1 MRVTKSSKRVS
12 PPHPEVIHLID
23 KLAETPTE
31 ELATFIAT
39 VTEWR
44 WPRSDLGNWVKVL
57 NKFDVVLRDVI
68 RDYDLD
74 KLQLN
79 PFTPQTK
86 ATVLEVLRFEKMLLE
101 NSTGRKLYASYDRL
115 NSLLFTSDLDV
126 LVADLKVILRPSVQY
141 SSQPPSAQTSNIS
154 SSRLTSLAQSWS
166 ILREQGIELHDYLDA
181 KKAPIHVDLTSNESA
196 DVKFQF
202 YRKAGDKAL
211 GADLGSTRLDTTS
224 TAAAASG
231 LPVSPTIGAASKAV
245 PGGMTV
251 VHLSGV
257 ATSTKDSMVLL
268 AEAVEKYNIPEDER
282 FELLCRIRVTKALAP
297 GHEEE
302 REKLLVARLLSIAIY
317 AHTHSESSA
326 MNTLFLYDPELV
338 NHIGEL
344 VQPDRDIPY
353 PVQVAALTVLDALG
367 RYRFKISEVLSA
379 VNAGVSH
386 GTLLSSLRKT
396 VALLQDSESSV
407 PLEFVEALLSL
418 FMLLTSSPGG
428 GPAIV
433 GAGLIPLIIQILD
446 VKTPSRLTAVSKT
459 TVLLDNVL
467 YGYGNAFQ
475 VFCNNGGVDVLI
487 GRIAAEVDLGIEAH
501 KDDAETGSA
510 AATYGRLPY
519 ARSSFLKH
527 LMRSMHRMMQ
537 ASGASE
543 GLRTLIDSSLP
554 KSVKKIMEYRVT
566 FGPPIYSIAINLMS
580 LFVHNEPST
589 LTVLQ
594 EMNLPSV
601 FYDAVESGIE
611 PALEVISAL
620 PNAIGALCLNTA
632 GEAQLAARM
641 RVIPSIFETFTSE
654 AHLKVLGEKEN
665 AIVVGTALDELIRH
679 HPSLKAQVF
688 EGVLV
693 MFQRIEDIG
702 NTWTPPPGDE
712 SQYVISSP
720 IGAGSLAAPTSVVD
734 SLDEMDVVEDA
745 PAAAPSAN
753 DPDAEAAEES
763 KDDPSVKGDR
773 NIVTDFIDVA
783 AKILEGLFQYG
794 PHCRDFVITY
804 NGLERLGRL
813 LSLPALPIR
822 FSDSEAADSLLQIFR
837 TMAEL
842 NTKETLSGLAKIVRS
857 ALDDT
862 KNFWDTMDVESRMSQ
877 MITSASDDTLVNVNF
892 RKVVTLAIAI
902 TVYSDTYQTLA
913 YSHTRGTSTVLQV
926 LNGTEAPDI
935 LTDIGKAHRAF
946 CWEKVVLIHAQ
957 QTEKA
962 DVKEMPSGLT
972 DEQGSST
979 ALASDAGGA
988 TQAAGED
995 LSKLINQDSSMGDG
1009 KSDGRSDVVKYLVD
1023 HITWSLTPFFQ
1034 AIAKLV
1040 IPSRRGT
1047 TDATRALCSAVALRI
1062 ARILSEHCKW
1072 KGSPN
1077 VKSTFAYN
1085 SLVVNL
1091 ITALLR
1097 DERTPAQSFHTLLL
1111 VTFKRLG
1118 GLDAV
1123 VSFGEGA
1130 AAYVDSTTSTP
1141 FEERSLRTNAELG
1154 YSYGLID
1161 IVVHLLGLLVD
1172 ARPLLESTHTPLL
1185 VTRDKDVRDPAFF
1198 EPHDFLVQMR
1208 LTTLPFLR
1216 RLWES
1221 TWLPKAPLPAL
1232 KSILC
1237 AMVEIMAAE
1246 HEENKGPNAAE
1257 PSNPSVQAL
1266 HAHLRQAQVPDE
1278 AAITQ
1283 LVDMGFSRS
1292 SAEQALARTRNN
1304 VNAAADLLLSHPHL
1318 FPNLPQ
1324 PRMLQGVVEADE
1336 DLPAAPDA
1344 VEVAAPAP
1352 PAEENVVVAQDAE
1365 AAPMDEV
1372 QHEEIAAEAMDAQV
1386 EGVADLVENPPDAEP
1401 ALVVDT
1407 DELVTQPSVAMEAEG
1422 STQTPQPSFTEP
1434 ARNWRAEL
1442 DEVRRA
1448 LQNDIMPRTF
1458 SLLDGQPG
1466 LVFDVKGAFIRLY
1479 KVDGEDVLTSV
1490 IEFDSI
1496 ASEETIATRGRLLA
1510 LILNDA
1516 AFPVSKV
1523 EAAHAAKVLS
1533 IVVAVLRR
1541 LPSADS
1547 LSSTTLPK
1555 WLSAYLLVAEAL
1567 FLMGDA
1573 MSTVS
1578 LPQPEE
1584 DVPEVP
1590 LYSGSRYME
1599 ERTFVFDTCM
1609 RTLACKELPPS
1620 EMLAI
1625 LRVLALLTREPLMAT
1640 SFADQAGAS
1649 LLLDYFKTS
1658 SNDALAYRAPAIII
1672 IRHIIEDQATVRYVM
1687 EQHLKRIFAT
1697 AKGRPIDIPNLLRN
1711 TTPLSLRDAKS
1722 YLSVLQSTCRLTSVR
1737 PASTGYTLLLSPV
1750 ASASPTTAIDANAGS
1765 AVEDVMQVDD
1775 ARKPAPSSSQAEVL
1789 VHYVVGEILRVTK
1802 PPATAASTTV
1812 TSNASQPSAMRVD
1825 STTEILKEVGVAR
1838 MGNEEAEDHLYACV
1852 LMQTLTELLAS
1863 YDSCK
1868 AAFTAFHRKRSTPS
1882 TKDTTS
1888 KHRANFLAFLL
1899 NEIMSPSAGIS
1910 AEKMHRK
1917 GTFNGLANSVIASLC
1932 SDVITPQGVR
1942 EPSDELTA
1950 ARKFVLDAVAKAMKD
1965 VPSTDPPDLRYAKLH
1980 TLAELCTRLLTYRT
1994 ATATTPNGVKEETS
2008 VHVAKIMLEKN
2019 FVSILTGALAEADL
2033 NHPSMKSLVGIIM
2046 RPLEQLS
2053 KIAIKMGKTSTKTK
2067 GTSVDAMD
2075 TESDGSDDEGSE
2087 GSQREETPDLYRNS
2101 ALGMYG
2107 GDMEDVDFGENEDE
2121 DMDDDED
2128 EDDEGEMEYGEDD
2141 SSDTEQS
2148 SGVEDEEGRDIEG
2161 LDVDMAGSGDDGWG
2175 ERAEDVDGSEDD
2187 GSEDDGE
2194 GAVEEM
2200 MWPGAPDQPVHGE
2213 EDLEGDP
2220 NEDDDGADD
2229 GASLP
2234 RYLDISL
2241 ISAPADDGPDEDQGD
2256 EEAGSIEDE
2265 FVLEVADVGV
2275 NVDDGGWG
2283 QIADPWAG
2291 ITVHDVNGHRLAV
2304 PHARRNRVPQ
2314 PPTYAG
2320 YAARPAAPLGDPPSH
2335 PLLAEPMDNQSSG
2348 SPPASNN
2355 RSSQRRSATAGLLGG
2370 TGTFAELI
2378 QTITNLV
2385 GGEGAQ
2391 ILHQLIAHGHAP
2403 SSEALQMELG
2413 GEAGAI
2419 LSMIERSLS
2428 GVHHDAHRR
2437 LQNLRN
2443 ERRTPPKNV
2452 DVAQF
2457 TQQSTLQRWAEEV
2470 KSVNPALVADHLT
2483 KFTNH
2488 VAIALLPAARDAH
2501 REAARLAKEE
2511 LARSEAEA
2519 ERRREEELKAEEEKK
2534 AEEAKQ
2540 EEERRVREEEES
2552 RQAAA
2557 REAEREAELVAA
2569 RIAAAASGTDVV
2581 MEESSRST
2589 DQPAPDNA
2597 PSVAQEN
2604 ADAEPGTSNAPP
2616 VVPARV
2622 TVLIHGNP
2630 VDITDTGIDPS
2641 FLEALPDFMREELI
2655 NQHLR
2660 ESRTTAQ
2667 AEIPP
2672 ESTISPEFLDALPE
2686 DIRAEILH
2694 QEAADRAR
2702 RDRIQAA
2709 ARAPQTGPTGPSD
2722 IDAASVLATL
2732 DPQLRQAILMEQEEG
2747 FLQTLPSGMLAE
2759 ANVDPRTV
2767 VRPRV
2772 IHNPPPVASLPVPR
2786 KPPPPRDAVQ
2796 LLDKNGVSVL
2806 VRLLFTPHTH
2816 KRSSVHKV
2824 LVNLCE
2830 NTKTRTDLLNLLLN
2844 ILQTGTADLSAVDK
2858 SFSQMSVR
2866 PGKTQAPKSTPRK
2879 GGIDNNL
2886 PFIHPATEAIPN
2898 LIAQRCLEALA
2909 SLVNANEQCS
2919 LFFLSEHELPAGL
2932 KRPTS
2937 KKGKGKEKV
2946 VPQTHYPIVLL
2957 LGLLDKPA
2965 ILKAPSLMDLVAGLL
2980 SSITKPIV
2988 TLKDEATQAETQ
3000 TAATSSAVDPGAV
3013 TTSATSSA
3021 ALTDAA
3027 GTIGVP
3033 AGTDGD
3039 DTRTGRD
3046 PQKPF
3051 VTQPQIPHSVLR
3063 LVVNILTV
3071 GECSARTFQQT
3082 LSLIQHLSHLP
3093 DARDTIASEL
3103 RSKAQE
3109 LGHSIYADLD
3119 QLVVSLSSTS
3129 SSDSVPNVIVAKFS
3143 PPSSDQAKLLRVL
3156 KTIDY
3161 MYTSRLPTAIPGPSV
3176 GGDTTETVPSDQEKA
3191 QAIYQAFR
3199 FNPLWNRLGD
3209 CLRRVAEMSDMDHV
3223 ATVLLPLIESLMV
3236 VCKYVT
3242 GATLQQRAVRETMS
3256 PRSPTTPRESTE
3268 DLFVSFTDAHRKILN
3283 SMVRNNP
3290 SLMSGS
3296 FSLLVSNPRVLDFD
3310 NKRNYFTQKLRRR
3323 PANREQYG
3331 TIQVNVRRQRVFEDS
3346 YQHLQRQT
3354 GDAFKYGKLSVRFYE
3369 EEGVDAGGVTREWF
3383 QILARQMFNPDYALF
3398 QPCAA
3403 DKLTYQPNQ
3412 ASWVNSEHL
3421 AFFKFV
3427 GRIIGKAIFD
3437 GRLLDAYFARSLYR
3451 QMLGKPVDYRDVEWV
3466 DPEYYKS
3473 LVWILDNDPTILDLT
3488 FSVEDNAFGLTKSVP
3503 LKEGGQSIAVTNEN
3517 KKEFVQLSA
3526 EYRLVKSIKDQIEA
3540 FLSGFYEIIP
3550 KDLIAIFNEQELELL
3565 ISGTPDIDVDEWRA
3579 ATDYTGYTSADSCI
3593 VWWWRALKS
3602 FSRDERAK
3610 VLSFATGT
3618 SKVPL
3623 GGFTELQVCHHH
3635 SPSLLWGCTDWCPTS
3650 SQGVQGVQRFAI
3662 HKAYGELDRLPSAH
3676 TCE

>member
-23 KLAETPTE
+23 KLIETPTE
-31 ELATFIAT
+31 DLAAFIAT
-39 VTEWR
+39 VPEWR

-57 NKFDVVLRDVI
+57 NKFDLVLRDVI
-68 RDYDLD
+68 RDYDVD

-86 ATVLEVLRFEKMLLE
+86 ATVLEILRFEKMLLE

-141 SSQPPSAQTSNIS
+141 SSQPPSAHTSNIS
-154 SSRLTSLAQSWS
+154 STRLTSLAQSWS

-181 KKAPIHVDLTSNESA
+181 KKAPIHVDLTSNDSA
-196 DVKFQF
+196 DVKYQF
-202 YRKAGDKAL
+202 YRKANGKMAQGTESGGVLVDNP
-211 GADLGSTRLDTTS
+211 STTVS
-224 TAAAASG
+224 PSG
-231 LPVSPTIGAASKAV
+231 PPVSPTTTAALNKAA
-245 PGGMTV
+245 PGGMVV
-251 VHLSGV
+251 VHLIGI
-257 ATSTKDSMVLL
+257 ATSPKDSMVSL
-268 AEAVEKYNIPEDER
+268 AEAVEKYDIPEEER
-282 FELLCRIRVTKALAP
+282 FELLCRIRVAKALVL
-297 GHEEE
+297 GHDEE

-317 AHTHSESSA
+317 AHTHSETSA
-326 MNTLFLYDPELV
+326 MNTLFLYDPELI
-338 NHIGEL
+338 NHIAEL
-344 VQPDRDIPY
+344 IQPDRDIPY
-353 PVQVAALTVLDALG
+353 SVQVAALTVLDALG
-367 RYRFKISEVLSA
+367 RYRFKISEVLGA

-386 GTLLSSLRKT
+386 GTLLSALRKT
-396 VALLQDSESSV
+396 VTLLQDPKSSV
-407 PLEFVEALLSL
+407 PLEFIEALLSL

-433 GAGLIPLIIQILD
+433 GAGLIPLIVQVLD
-446 VKTPSRLTAVSKT
+446 VKTPPRLTIVSKT

-475 VFCNNGGVDVLI
+475 VFCNNSGVDVLI
-487 GRIAAEVDLGIEAH
+487 GRIATEVDLDIEAH
-501 KDDAETGSA
+501 QNESETDGA
-510 AATYGRLPY
+510 VALYGRLPY
-519 ARSSFLKH
+519 ARSSLLKH
-527 LMRSMHRMMQ
+527 LLRSMHRMMQ

-554 KSVKKIMEYRVT
+554 KSIKKIMENRVT
-566 FGPPIYSIAINLMS
+566 FGPPIFSIAINLMS

-594 EMNLPSV
+594 EMHLPTV
-601 FYDAVESGIE
+601 FYDAIEAGIE

-620 PNAIGALCLNTA
+620 PNAIGALCLNAA
-632 GEAQLAARM
+632 GEAQLAARTKI
-641 RVIPSIFETFTSE
+641 IPSIFETFTSE
-654 AHLKVLGEKEN
+654 KYIKVLGEKEN
-665 AIVVGTALDELIRH
+665 AIVIGTALDELVRH
-679 HPSLKAQVF
+679 HPSLKTQVF
-688 EGVLV
+688 AGVQV
-693 MFQRIEDIG
+693 MFQRIEELG
-702 NTWTPPPGDE
+702 NSWTPPAGEE
-712 SQYVISSP
+712 SRYI
-720 IGAGSLAAPTSVVD
+720 ITSLASSGA
-734 SLDEMDVVEDA
+734 LDPAAGLSDKMDVVEETN
-745 PAAAPSAN
+745 AAPSSPPAN
-753 DPDAEAAEES
+753 DPEADGGDES
-763 KDDPSVKGDR
+763 KDDANVKGER

-783 AKILEGLFQYG
+783 MKILEGLFQYA
-794 PHCRDFVITY
+794 PHCRDFVTIY
-804 NGLERLGRL
+804 NGLERIGSL
-813 LSLPALPIR
+813 LALPALPIR
-822 FSDSEAADSLLQIFR
+822 FSESAAAESMLGIFR

-842 NTKETLSGLAKIVRS
+842 NPKETLSGLAKTVRS

-862 KNFWDTMDVESRMSQ
+862 KAFWERMDEESKMSQ
-877 MITSASDDTLVNVNF
+877 LMKSHDIPTNAAF
-892 RKVVTLAIAI
+892 RKVVTLTIVLTI
-902 TVYSDTYQTLA
+902 YSDAYQTLA
-913 YSHTRGTSTVLQV
+913 YSHTRSTSTVLQA
-926 LNGTEAPDI
+926 LHGTEAPDI
-935 LTDIGKAHRAF
+935 LIDIGKAHRAF
-946 CWEKVVLIHAQ
+946 CWEKVVLIHTQ
-957 QTEKA
+957 QLEKSDA
-962 DVKEMPSGLT
+962 KDIST
-972 DEQGSST
+972 GSSDAPT
-979 ALASDAGGA
+979 SSPVPSVPPADAGNV
-988 TQAAGED
+988 TEAAGAA
-995 LSKLINQDSSMGDG
+995 LSKLINQDTSAGDG
-1009 KSDGRSDVVKYLVD
+1009 KSNDRFETIKYLVD
-1023 HITWSLTPFFQ
+1023 HITWSLNPFFQ

-1047 TDATRALCSAVALRI
+1047 TDATRALCSAIALRI
-1062 ARILSEHCKW
+1062 ARILFEHCKW
-1072 KGSPN
+1072 KGSSN
-1077 VKSTFAYN
+1077 VKSTFGYN

-1097 DERTPAQSFHTLLL
+1097 DEKTPTQSFHTLLL

-1118 GLDAV
+1118 GVDALLL
-1123 VSFGEGA
+1123 FGERA
-1130 AAYVDSTTSTP
+1130 AAYVDSTTGTP

-1154 YSYGLID
+1154 YAYGLLD
-1161 IVVHLLGLLVD
+1161 IVVHLLGLLVG
-1172 ARPLLESTHTPLL
+1172 ARPLMESTHTPLL
-1185 VTRDKDVRDPAFF
+1185 VTRDKDVRDPAYF

-1208 LTTLPFLR
+1208 LATLPFLR

-1221 TWLPKAPLPAL
+1221 AWLPKSPLPAL
-1232 KSILC
+1232 KSILS

-1246 HEENKGPNAAE
+1246 HEENKGPNVAE
-1257 PSNPSVQAL
+1257 PPNPSVQAL

-1336 DLPAAPDA
+1336 DIPAAPDA
-1344 VEVAAPAP
+1344 GQEELPNPNPEEDVQVAEVVPQDHVPA
-1352 PAEENVVVAQDAE
+1352 
-1365 AAPMDEV
+1365 
-1372 QHEEIAAEAMDAQV
+1372 EIAAEPLDAL
-1386 EGVADLVENPPDAEP
+1386 VADAENSSENTIAAEVP
-1401 ALVVDT
+1401 LVVDT
-1407 DELVTQPSVAMEAEG
+1407 GETATQPIAAVESSGDEQV
-1422 STQTPQPSFTEP
+1422 PQPTFTEP
-1434 ARNWRAEL
+1434 TRNWRAEL
-1442 DEVRRA
+1442 DELRQT
-1448 LQNDIMPRTF
+1448 LQGDIIQRTF
-1458 SLLDGQPG
+1458 YLLDGQPA
-1466 LVFDVKGAFIRLY
+1466 LVFDVKAAFIRLH

-1490 IEFDSI
+1490 IEFGSKASDEII
-1496 ASEETIATRGRLLA
+1496 AARGRLLA
-1510 LILNDA
+1510 LILNDP
-1516 AFPVSKV
+1516 AFPVQKV
-1523 EAAHAAKVLS
+1523 SASQTEKVMD
-1533 IVVAVLRR
+1533 IVITVLRR
-1541 LPSADS
+1541 FPSTNS
-1547 LSSTTLPK
+1547 LSSSTLPK

-1573 MSTVS
+1573 ISTVS
-1578 LPQPEE
+1578 VPQPEE
-1584 DVPEVP
+1584 AIPDVP
-1590 LYSGSRYME
+1590 LYSGSRYMS
-1599 ERTFVFDTCM
+1599 ERLLVFDICM
-1609 RTLACKELPPS
+1609 RTLACKELPSS
-1620 EMLAI
+1620 EVLAT
-1625 LRVLALLTREPLMAT
+1625 LRVLALLTRETSTAT
-1640 SFADQAGAS
+1640 SFVDLGGIT
-1649 LLLDYFKTS
+1649 LITDCFKTS
-1658 SNDALAYRAPAIII
+1658 CNDALAYRGPAIII
-1672 IRHIIEDQATVRYVM
+1672 LRHIIEDQATVRYVM
-1687 EQHLKRIFAT
+1687 QQHLKRIFAT
-1697 AKGRPIDIPNLLRN
+1697 AKGRPIDIPHLLRN
-1711 TTPLSLRDAKS
+1711 TTQLSLRDAKS
-1722 YLSVLQSTCRLTSVR
+1722 YLSILQSTCRLTSVR
-1737 PASTGYTLLLSPV
+1737 PATTGYTLVLSPV
-1750 ASASPTTAIDANAGS
+1750 IDTPATSGADADNNLTA
-1765 AVEDVMQVDD
+1765 EDLMQVDD
-1775 ARKPAPSSSQAEVL
+1775 TRKPGPSHSQADVL
-1789 VHYVVGEILRVTK
+1789 VHYVMSELLRVTK
-1802 PPATAASTTV
+1802 PSATVTNPAPALAASQASTLEAGTGV
-1812 TSNASQPSAMRVD
+1812 EETKEAGVSRKGVENAD
-1825 STTEILKEVGVAR
+1825 
-1838 MGNEEAEDHLYACV
+1838 DHLYTCV

-1868 AAFTAFHRKRSTPS
+1868 AAFITFHKKRSTSGP
-1882 TKDTTS
+1882 KEATS
-1888 KHRANFLAFLL
+1888 KHRVNFLVFLL
-1899 NEIMSPSAGIS
+1899 NELTTSTAGLPSEII
-1910 AEKMHRK
+1910 HRRAS
-1917 GTFNGLANSVIASLC
+1917 FSNLANSVIGSLC
-1932 SDVITPQGVR
+1932 SDVVTPQGVK
-1942 EPSDELTA
+1942 EPSEELTA
-1950 ARKFVLDAVAKAMKD
+1950 ARKFVLDALAKAMKD
-1965 VPSTDPPDLRYAKLH
+1965 VTTSDVPDLRYAKLH

-1994 ATATTPNGVKEETS
+1994 ATTATPTGVKEETS
-2008 VHVAKIMLEKN
+2008 VHIAKIMLEKN

-2033 NHPSMKSLVGIIM
+2033 NHPSMKSLVGVIM

-2053 KIAIKMGKTSTKTK
+2053 RIAIKMGKTSAKAK
-2067 GTSVDAMD
+2067 GASADAME
-2075 TESDGSDDEGSE
+2075 TESDESEDEGNE

-2107 GDMEDVDFGENEDE
+2107 GDMEDVDYGE
-2121 DMDDDED
+2121 DDDEEMD
-2128 EDDEGEMEYGEDD
+2128 EDDDDDDGGEMEYGEDD
-2141 SSDTEQS
+2141 SSGTEESS
-2148 SGVEDEEGRDIEG
+2148 SGENEEEQDIEG

-2175 ERAEDVDGSEDD
+2175 DRAEEDVDGSDED

-2200 MWPGAPDQPVHGE
+2200 MWPGAHE
-2213 EDLEGDP
+2213 EPGQDEERLAGNP
-2220 NEDDDGADD
+2220 NEDEDGGEDDDGEDD
-2229 GASLP
+2229 
-2234 RYLDISL
+2234 
-2241 ISAPADDGPDEDQGD
+2241 DQGD
-2256 EEAGSIEDE
+2256 EDVRSAEDE
-2265 FVLEVADVGV
+2265 FVLEMADIGG
-2275 NVDDGGWG
+2275 NEEDGGWG
-2283 QIADPWAG
+2283 QIADPWTG
-2291 ITVHDVNGHRLAV
+2291 IAVHDVNGHRMAV
-2304 PHARRNRVPQ
+2304 PPGRRHRPPQ
-2314 PPTYAG
+2314 SQPYAPYG
-2320 YAARPAAPLGDPPSH
+2320 SRPAASANDTASH
-2335 PLLAEPMDNQSSG
+2335 PLLVEPMDTQSTDSPSG
-2348 SPPASNN
+2348 SNG
-2355 RSSQRRSATAGLLGG
+2355 RSSHRRNAVAGLLSA
-2370 TGTFAELI
+2370 GTFAEVL
-2378 QTITNLV
+2378 QSITNLV

-2391 ILHQLIAHGHAP
+2391 ILHQLLANGHAAGA
-2403 SSEALQMELG
+2403 EALQLELG
-2413 GEAGAI
+2413 GEAGA
-2419 LSMIERSLS
+2419 LVGLIERSLAT
-2428 GVHHDAHRR
+2428 HHDTHRR
-2437 LQNLRN
+2437 LQTIRN
-2443 ERRTPPKNV
+2443 ERRTPTRPV
-2452 DVAQF
+2452 DAAHF
-2457 TQQSTLQRWAEEV
+2457 AQQSTMQRWSEEV
-2470 KSVNPALVADHLT
+2470 KFANPALVADHLT

-2488 VAIALLPAARDAH
+2488 VAIVLLPAAREAH
-2501 REAARLAKEE
+2501 EKAKEE
-2511 LARSEAEA
+2511 MARSVAEA
-2519 ERRREEELKAEEEKK
+2519 EKRQEEQAKAEETRK

-2540 EEERRVREEEES
+2540 EVERQAQEQEEL

-2557 REAEREAELVAA
+2557 RQAELDAAIPVATA
-2569 RIAAAASGTDVV
+2569 QETDVV
-2581 MEESSRST
+2581 MEAT
-2589 DQPAPDNA
+2589 DQPASD
-2597 PSVAQEN
+2597 
-2604 ADAEPGTSNAPP
+2604 DTPP
-2616 VVPARV
+2616 VTDGGVNAEAGASQASEAAAARV

-2660 ESRTTAQ
+2660 ESRTTTQ

-2709 ARAPQTGPTGPSD
+2709 AAAPSTGPTGPSD

-2732 DPQLRQAILMEQEEG
+2732 DPQLRQAILMEQDEG

-2767 VRPRV
+2767 PRPRA
-2772 IHNPPPVASLPVPR
+2772 IHNPPPGTSAPTAR
-2786 KPPPPRDAVQ
+2786 KTPAPRDAVQ
-2796 LLDKNGVSVL
+2796 LLDKSGVGVL
-2806 VRLLFTPHTH
+2806 VRLLFTPHAH
-2816 KRSSVHKV
+2816 KRNSVHKV

-2866 PGKTQAPKSTPRK
+2866 PGKTQTPKATPKK

-2886 PFIHPATEAIPN
+2886 PFIHPTTEAIPN
-2898 LIAQRCLEALA
+2898 LIAQRCLEALT
-2909 SLVNANEQCS
+2909 SLVNANDQCS

-2932 KRPTS
+2932 KRPAS
-2937 KKGKGKEKV
+2937 KKGKGKEKLI
-2946 VPQTHYPIVLL
+2946 PQTHYPIVLL
-2957 LGLLDKPA
+2957 LSLLDKPA
-2965 ILKAPSLMDLVAGLL
+2965 ILKTPSLMDFVAGLL

-2988 TLKDEATQAETQ
+2988 MLKDDNVASPPVDTQLGTDRA
-3000 TAATSSAVDPGAV
+3000 SDSVAVA
-3013 TTSATSSA
+3013 
-3021 ALTDAA
+3021 AA
-3027 GTIGVP
+3027 GTGTAGSVGVP
-3033 AGTDGD
+3033 PVTDGEEA
-3039 DTRTGRD
+3039 RVSRE
-3046 PQKPF
+3046 PQKPLF
-3051 VTQPQIPHSVLR
+3051 TQPQIPHSVLR
-3063 LVVNILTV
+3063 LVVNILTI

-3109 LGHSIYADLD
+3109 LGHGIYADLD
-3119 QLVVSLSSTS
+3119 DLVTSLTSTS

-3161 MYTSRLPTAIPGPSV
+3161 MYTCRLPTAIPGSST
-3176 GGDTTETVPSDQEKA
+3176 GGETADATISDQEKA
-3191 QAIYQAFR
+3191 QTIYQAFR

-3209 CLRRVAEMSDMDHV
+3209 CLTRVAEKPDMDHV

-3242 GATLQQRAVRETMS
+3242 GATLQQRAVRESMS
-3256 PRSPTTPRESTE
+3256 PRSPTTPRDSSE

-3354 GDAFKYGKLSVRFYE
+3354 GDAFKYGKLSVRFYD

-3403 DKLTYQPNQ
+3403 DRLTYQPNQ

-3421 AFFKFV
+3421 SFFKFV

-3451 QMLGKPVDYRDVEWV
+3451 QLLGKPVDYRDVEWV

-3473 LVWILDNDPTILDLT
+3473 LVWILENDPTILDLT
-3488 FSVEDNAFGLTKSVP
+3488 FSVEDNAFGLTKNVP
-3503 LKEGGQSIAVTNEN
+3503 LKEGGQSMAVTNEN

-3579 ATDYTGYTSADSCI
+3579 ATDYTGYTSADAVI

-3623 GGFTELQVCHHH
+3623 GGFTELQ
-3635 SPSLLWGCTDWCPTS
+3635 
-3650 SQGVQGVQRFAI
+3650 GVQGVQRFAI

-3676 TCE
+3676 TCFNQIDLPQYTSYEKLRIQLLLAINEGGEGFGFA